1 MKTQT
6 KDKKKQRK
14 KVTNK
19 SPSLLKEMAG
29 DILVRHWFVSLL
41 AIAAVVSAMNLAN
54 TSHDIRRAVAE
65 SQQLRELRQRQE
77 IEWQTLRLEMSSL
90 TEADRI
96 SRLAKKEQKMIEVN
110 TENEKIITL

>member
-1 MKTQT
+1 MKNQT
-6 KDKKKQRK
+6 RDKKRQRK
-14 KVTNK
+14 KVIDK

-41 AIAAVVSAMNLAN
+41 SVVAVVSAMKLSN

-65 SQQLRELRQRQE
+65 SQELRELRQQQE

-96 SRLAKKEQKMIEVN
+96 SRLAKKELGMIKVS
-110 TENEKIITL
+110 TKNEKIITL